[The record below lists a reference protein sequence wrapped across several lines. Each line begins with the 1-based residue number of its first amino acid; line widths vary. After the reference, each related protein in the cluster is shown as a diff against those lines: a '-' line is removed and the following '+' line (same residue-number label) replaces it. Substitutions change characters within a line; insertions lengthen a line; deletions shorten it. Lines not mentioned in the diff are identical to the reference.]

1 MEAFT
6 DTLNSLVYFNT
17 LTTMLDLTNK
27 KVIDA
32 VVANINETTQAG
44 DLYAAVRMQIDFLEK
59 EIIFRDINNVC
70 IGRYNLLPNR
80 RRAIENCI
88 NNL

>member
-1 MEAFT
+1 
-6 DTLNSLVYFNT
+6 
-17 LTTMLDLTNK
+17 MLDLTNK

-32 VVANINETTQAG
+32 VVANINETVQAG

>member
-1 MEAFT
+1 
-6 DTLNSLVYFNT
+6 
-17 LTTMLDLTNK
+17 MLDLTNK
-27 KVIDA
+27 KLIDA
-32 VVANINETTQAG
+32 IVANINETTQVG

-59 EIIFRDINNVC
+59 EIIFRDIDNVC

-88 NNL
+88 NTL